1 MIILFLLV
9 GGWYDFLS
17 SLQTYIFLYVWG
29 SVCQSDAKILK
40 IKFKDKNLPIVH
52 KYNKRDHLYCPCT
65 HIYMTVGSKVFLII
79 TV

>member
-17 SLQTYIFLYVWG
+17 SLQTYIFLYVRG

-52 KYNKRDHLYCPCT
+52 K
-65 HIYMTVGSKVFLII
+65 
-79 TV
+79 